1 MQQYALEL
9 ILKRKIF
16 TARTEGHDHIALRDV
31 TLQLPPGQFSCL
43 IGPSGCG
50 KSTLLNII
58 NGLDPQFEGTLKLAQ
73 DAAPARVATLFQ
85 TPRLMPWL
93 TVLENVLL
101 VLPAGAD
108 SRQRAV
114 ELLNQMGLE
123 AVLNAYPSR
132 LSGGMQ
138 RRVALAR
145 AFAIRPQILLLD
157 EPFVSLDMPVANRL
171 RELLLDMWQQHDSTV
186 LFVTHDL
193 REALA
198 LGNLALSAEL
208 LGRPYCIHGRVAH
221 GDQLGRTINY
231 PTANIRLLRD
241 KAPVSGVFAVRLHG
255 LDTPALPGVAN
266 IGKRPTVNGVDSR
279 LEVHLFDFETDIYGR
294 QVAVELVQK
303 IRDEQKFASLD
314 ALKAQIRHD
323 AEQARH
329 ILQQLAETGS
339 SVQQQEAGSC

>member
-101 VLPAGAD
+101 VLPAVAD

-198 LGNLALSAEL
+198 LGDRVIFLSAGPGTVVLDMPISRAHSRSIESPAVEQLYREL
-208 LGRPYCIHGRVAH
+208 LATHP
-221 GDQLGRTINY
+221 QLLAGLVD
-231 PTANIRLLRD
+231 PD
-241 KAPVSGVFAVRLHG
+241 DVSEGAIP
-255 LDTPALPGVAN
+255 PASQPAAENARNL
-266 IGKRPTVNGVDSR
+266 SQ
-279 LEVHLFDFETDIYGR
+279 ES
-294 QVAVELVQK
+294 
-303 IRDEQKFASLD
+303 SL
-314 ALKAQIRHD
+314 
-323 AEQARH
+323 
-329 ILQQLAETGS
+329 
-339 SVQQQEAGSC
+339 

>member
-73 DAAPARVATLFQ
+73 GAAPARVATLFQ

-101 VLPAGAD
+101 VLPAGTD

-198 LGNLALSAEL
+198 LGDRVIFLSAAPGTVVLDMPISRAHSRSIESPAVEQLYREL
-208 LGRPYCIHGRVAH
+208 LATHP
-221 GDQLGRTINY
+221 QLLAGLVD
-231 PTANIRLLRD
+231 PD
-241 KAPVSGVFAVRLHG
+241 DVSAGAIP
-255 LDTPALPGVAN
+255 PASQPAAENARNL
-266 IGKRPTVNGVDSR
+266 SQ
-279 LEVHLFDFETDIYGR
+279 ES
-294 QVAVELVQK
+294 
-303 IRDEQKFASLD
+303 SL
-314 ALKAQIRHD
+314 
-323 AEQARH
+323 
-329 ILQQLAETGS
+329 
-339 SVQQQEAGSC
+339 

>member
-73 DAAPARVATLFQ
+73 GAAPARVATLFQ

-198 LGNLALSAEL
+198 LGDRVIFLSAAPGTVVLDMPISRAHSRSIESPAVEQLYREL
-208 LGRPYCIHGRVAH
+208 LATHP
-221 GDQLGRTINY
+221 QLLAGLVD
-231 PTANIRLLRD
+231 PD
-241 KAPVSGVFAVRLHG
+241 DVSAGAIP
-255 LDTPALPGVAN
+255 PASQPAAENARNL
-266 IGKRPTVNGVDSR
+266 SQ
-279 LEVHLFDFETDIYGR
+279 ES
-294 QVAVELVQK
+294 
-303 IRDEQKFASLD
+303 SL
-314 ALKAQIRHD
+314 
-323 AEQARH
+323 
-329 ILQQLAETGS
+329 
-339 SVQQQEAGSC
+339 

>member
-198 LGNLALSAEL
+198 LGDRVIFLSAAPGTVVLDMPISRAHSRSIESPAVEQLYREL
-208 LGRPYCIHGRVAH
+208 LATHP
-221 GDQLGRTINY
+221 QLLAGLVD
-231 PTANIRLLRD
+231 PD
-241 KAPVSGVFAVRLHG
+241 DVSAGAIP
-255 LDTPALPGVAN
+255 PASQPAAENARNL
-266 IGKRPTVNGVDSR
+266 SQ
-279 LEVHLFDFETDIYGR
+279 ES
-294 QVAVELVQK
+294 
-303 IRDEQKFASLD
+303 SL
-314 ALKAQIRHD
+314 
-323 AEQARH
+323 
-329 ILQQLAETGS
+329 
-339 SVQQQEAGSC
+339 

>member
-198 LGNLALSAEL
+198 LGDRVIFLSAGPGTVVLDMPISRAHSRSIESPAVEQLYREL
-208 LGRPYCIHGRVAH
+208 LATHP
-221 GDQLGRTINY
+221 QLLAGLVD
-231 PTANIRLLRD
+231 PD
-241 KAPVSGVFAVRLHG
+241 DVSEGAIP
-255 LDTPALPGVAN
+255 PASQPAAENARNL
-266 IGKRPTVNGVDSR
+266 SQ
-279 LEVHLFDFETDIYGR
+279 ES
-294 QVAVELVQK
+294 
-303 IRDEQKFASLD
+303 SL
-314 ALKAQIRHD
+314 
-323 AEQARH
+323 
-329 ILQQLAETGS
+329 
-339 SVQQQEAGSC
+339 

>member
-73 DAAPARVATLFQ
+73 GAAPARVATLFQ

-198 LGNLALSAEL
+198 LGDRVIFLSAGPGTVVLDMPISRAHSRSIESPAVEQLYREL
-208 LGRPYCIHGRVAH
+208 LATHP
-221 GDQLGRTINY
+221 QLLAGLVD
-231 PTANIRLLRD
+231 PD
-241 KAPVSGVFAVRLHG
+241 DVSAGAIP
-255 LDTPALPGVAN
+255 PASQPAAENARNL
-266 IGKRPTVNGVDSR
+266 SQ
-279 LEVHLFDFETDIYGR
+279 ES
-294 QVAVELVQK
+294 
-303 IRDEQKFASLD
+303 SL
-314 ALKAQIRHD
+314 
-323 AEQARH
+323 
-329 ILQQLAETGS
+329 
-339 SVQQQEAGSC
+339 

>member
-9 ILKRKIF
+9 ILKRKVF

-101 VLPAGAD
+101 VLPADAD

-114 ELLNQMGLE
+114 ELLKQMGLE
-123 AVLNAYPSR
+123 AVLEAYPSR

-198 LGNLALSAEL
+198 LGDRVIFLSAGPGTVVLDMPISRAHSRSIESPAVEQLYREL
-208 LGRPYCIHGRVAH
+208 LATHP
-221 GDQLGRTINY
+221 QLLAGLVD
-231 PTANIRLLRD
+231 PD
-241 KAPVSGVFAVRLHG
+241 DVSEGAIP
-255 LDTPALPGVAN
+255 PASQPAAENARNL
-266 IGKRPTVNGVDSR
+266 SQ
-279 LEVHLFDFETDIYGR
+279 ES
-294 QVAVELVQK
+294 
-303 IRDEQKFASLD
+303 SL
-314 ALKAQIRHD
+314 
-323 AEQARH
+323 
-329 ILQQLAETGS
+329 
-339 SVQQQEAGSC
+339 

>member
-9 ILKRKIF
+9 ILKRKVF
-16 TARTEGHDHIALRDV
+16 TARTEGQDHIALRDV

-73 DAAPARVATLFQ
+73 GTAPARIATLFQ

-123 AVLNAYPSR
+123 AVLDAYPSR

-171 RELLLDMWQQHDSTV
+171 RELLLNLWQQHDSTV

-198 LGNLALSAEL
+198 LGDRVIFLSASPGTVVLDMPISRAHTRSIESPAVDQLYREL
-208 LGRPYCIHGRVAH
+208 LATHP
-221 GDQLGRTINY
+221 QLLAGLVDPDET
-231 PTANIRLLRD
+231 TAGTTS
-241 KAPVSGVFAVRLHG
+241 PVLQSAAG
-255 LDTPALPGVAN
+255 N
-266 IGKRPTVNGVDSR
+266 
-279 LEVHLFDFETDIYGR
+279 
-294 QVAVELVQK
+294 
-303 IRDEQKFASLD
+303 
-314 ALKAQIRHD
+314 
-323 AEQARH
+323 ARN
-329 ILQQLAETGS
+329 LSQES
-339 SVQQQEAGSC
+339 S

>member
-9 ILKRKIF
+9 ILKRKVF
-16 TARTEGHDHIALRDV
+16 TARTEGQDHIALRDV

-73 DAAPARVATLFQ
+73 GTAPARVATLFQ

-123 AVLNAYPSR
+123 AVLDAYPSR

-171 RELLLDMWQQHDSTV
+171 RELLLNLWQQHDSTV

-198 LGNLALSAEL
+198 LGDRVIFLSASPGTVVLDMPISRAHTRSIESPAVDQLYREL
-208 LGRPYCIHGRVAH
+208 LATHP
-221 GDQLGRTINY
+221 QLLAGLVDPDET
-231 PTANIRLLRD
+231 TAGTTS
-241 KAPVSGVFAVRLHG
+241 PVLQSAAG
-255 LDTPALPGVAN
+255 N
-266 IGKRPTVNGVDSR
+266 
-279 LEVHLFDFETDIYGR
+279 
-294 QVAVELVQK
+294 
-303 IRDEQKFASLD
+303 
-314 ALKAQIRHD
+314 
-323 AEQARH
+323 ARN
-329 ILQQLAETGS
+329 LSQES
-339 SVQQQEAGSC
+339 S